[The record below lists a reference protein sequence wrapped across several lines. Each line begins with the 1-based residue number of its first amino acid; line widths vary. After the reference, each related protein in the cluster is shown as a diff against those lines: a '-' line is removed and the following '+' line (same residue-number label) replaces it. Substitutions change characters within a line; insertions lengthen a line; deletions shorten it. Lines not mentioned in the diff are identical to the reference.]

1 MGYLV
6 GTDEAGYGPNLG
18 PLVVSATV
26 WEVPDRICCRDLKRL
41 LAGVVF
47 SSPAEIPEN
56 GAPALAIGDSKVL
69 YQSGKGLRHLEC
81 GLWAAMS
88 LLGCRP
94 STWREVW
101 EMLAPGALASEEDH
115 PWHAGYDRPL
125 PLDADGCEFERATAV
140 LRQRLARHKIRL
152 IGVRS
157 RAIFPGLF
165 NRLVDQ
171 QGSKGSALSQVT
183 LQLAAEMLAPLEKG
197 PISVICD
204 KHGGRDHY
212 ERLLFDQFPDY
223 VIEIR
228 GEGRDRSQYQFGPP
242 DRRVEF
248 RFEAQA
254 ECYVPTALASMAS
267 KYLRELAMRAWNDFW
282 CARIDGLEPT
292 AGYPPDGRRFKE
304 AIAAAQEELGI
315 DDCVIWRTK

>member
-1 MGYLV
+1 LGYLV

-26 WEVPDRICCRDLKRL
+26 WEVPDGIGCHDLKRL
-41 LAGVVF
+41 LAGVVV
-47 SSPAEIPEN
+47 SSPAEIPKN
-56 GAPALAIGDSKVL
+56 GPPALAIGDSKVL

-81 GLWAAMS
+81 GLWAAMA
-88 LLGCRP
+88 LLGRRP
-94 STWREVW
+94 TTWCEVW
-101 EMLAPGALASEEDH
+101 ATLAPGALKSEQH
-115 PWHAGYDRPL
+115 YPWHAGYDRPL
-125 PLDADGCEFERATAV
+125 PLDADACDFDGAAAA
-140 LRQRLARHKIRL
+140 LGQRLGRDKIRL

-157 RAIFPGLF
+157 RAIFPTLF

-171 QGSKGSALSQVT
+171 HGSKGSALSQVT
-183 LQLAAEMLAPLEKG
+183 LGLAAEMLAPLEKG

-212 ERLLFDQFPDY
+212 ERLLFDQFPDSL
-223 VIEIR
+223 IEIR
-228 GEGRDRSQYQFGPP
+228 AEGRARSQYQFGPP
-242 DRRVEF
+242 ERRVDF
-248 RFEAQA
+248 RFETKA
-254 ECYVPTALASMAS
+254 ECYVPAALASMAS

-282 CARIDGLEPT
+282 CARVDGLRPT

-315 DDCVIWRTK
+315 DDCMIWRTK